1 MAKDPM
7 PVLSATDDPAEAAE
21 ALAALLA
28 PILASPDA
36 GAFIALVNRKLADL
50 DPASATVWR
59 FFLSSGMPPDKQ

>member
-1 MAKDPM
+1 MLDRRDM
-7 PVLSATDDPAEAAE
+7 SLPAILQMEAIE
-21 ALAALLA
+21 TLLA